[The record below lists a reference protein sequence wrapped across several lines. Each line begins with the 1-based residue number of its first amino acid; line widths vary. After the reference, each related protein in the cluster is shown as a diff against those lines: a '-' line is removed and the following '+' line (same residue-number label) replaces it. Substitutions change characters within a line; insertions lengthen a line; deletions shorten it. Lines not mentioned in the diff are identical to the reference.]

1 MAFWFYLL
9 FLALTYV
16 RPLEAFAPELSVY
29 RPMLVLLLATFSS
42 AVVQAISTRR
52 MAATGVQIGLVVW
65 FTAVIGISV
74 ATNGWAGGAVTAIV
88 DFAPS
93 VLTFLSTVL
102 VVTTR
107 ERLRAAC
114 AVVIA
119 SMVVLSIAGA
129 AAYHTGFLAQK
140 LMVWQMAQD
149 EEESTE
155 APPDI
160 IPAQDTTVDRIWR
173 VRSLGFL
180 SDPND
185 FGQALVVSLAMLA
198 LFKRPRATL
207 RNLVVLGIPGAIIL
221 YTIYL
226 THSRGALLG
235 LAASMFFGIQ
245 RRLGTVRT
253 TLLIGGMAVAA
264 MALNFTGGRAYTA
277 HEESAGARIDAWG
290 EGLSMLASRPIF
302 GVGYGQFTDHNPLTA
317 HNSFVL
323 CFSETGLVGYFL
335 WLGLIVLVTKQLQ
348 RAVALTEYGPGEP
361 GLAAPLRNAMAG
373 FLTCAFFLSRSYQ
386 PGLYILL
393 SLAISAAYCERS
405 AVPADRLQAFDA
417 PVRWRG
423 TTALLLVLSILAVYA
438 VVRNAA
444 MGRG

>member
-1 MAFWFYLL
+1 
-9 FLALTYV
+9 
-16 RPLEAFAPELSVY
+16 
-29 RPMLVLLLATFSS
+29 
-42 AVVQAISTRR
+42 
-52 MAATGVQIGLVVW
+52 
-65 FTAVIGISV
+65 
-74 ATNGWAGGAVTAIV
+74 
-88 DFAPS
+88 
-93 VLTFLSTVL
+93 
-102 VVTTR
+102 
-107 ERLRAAC
+107 
-114 AVVIA
+114 
-119 SMVVLSIAGA
+119 
-129 AAYHTGFLAQK
+129 
-140 LMVWQMAQD
+140 
-149 EEESTE
+149 
-155 APPDI
+155 
-160 IPAQDTTVDRIWR
+160 
-173 VRSLGFL
+173 
-180 SDPND
+180 
-185 FGQALVVSLAMLA
+185 
-198 LFKRPRATL
+198 
-207 RNLVVLGIPGAIIL
+207 
-221 YTIYL
+221 
-226 THSRGALLG
+226 
-235 LAASMFFGIQ
+235 
-245 RRLGTVRT
+245 
-253 TLLIGGMAVAA
+253 
-264 MALNFTGGRAYTA
+264 
-277 HEESAGARIDAWG
+277 
-290 EGLSMLASRPIF
+290 MLASRPIF